1 MSIPMHTQPPPRP
14 THVQVELSRVTPATL
29 HSRSDILLFDKDGT
43 LSSLDA
49 DQTRVF
55 IYDRTALVPPGCIYY
70 MILSEDP
77 TLEDYRLLKSRFS
90 CPSELDRRFHSFNK
104 SITYAHW
111 KAGQLS
117 EIGASSR
124 IDFYVQYTNPTRL
137 TKFIDAIKSSSVGWL
152 SRLKGYFLASSY
164 PLVEEF
170 EKNEA
175 EECKALAQG
184 QDLAAGRKIQLWTM
198 RELALFPYLN
208 KAQLSSRLWRKGIG
222 NASDDANLWF
232 SKHSI
237 SLCRVSDTENGGTA
251 SDLYLFD
258 QFCDWAV
265 NPVLLDRASD
275 KFHRVIDGDVATP
288 CLSFRT
294 TFREL
299 VESPASATRLCWE
312 QGGIVGL
319 RDHQV
324 AKRVR
329 MACLLDLLRI
339 ITAQFMR
346 YIDGLNFLAT
356 KEDLASYD
364 KDHERNNS
372 HLDQLE
378 AALLNLSQNASYLK
392 NKLRPLHDFSASTS
406 GSVLT
411 GSQTKSIKLRRILS
425 NLGSDIEGMKQ
436 TVASIR
442 SLQENGYQSRSDT
455 RQRQESR
462 HIRKLAILAT
472 IFLPLSLATGLLSM
486 QTRISELGNLLYD
499 YVGVVV
505 TLAWVLMLYFALDV
519 NKMKGTALM
528 FFPYP
533 KAVIFTSLCI
543 AMISFQF
550 GMWWEVRRGWMSLGL
565 GIAPVGVMAV
575 LVWLIARFMAAA

>member
-1 MSIPMHTQPPPRP
+1 MSIPMHTQPPPQS

-29 HSRSDILLFDKDGT
+29 HSRSDILLFDKNGT
-43 LSSLDA
+43 LFSLDA

-55 IYDRTALVPPGCIYY
+55 MYDRTALVPPGCIYY

-124 IDFYVQYTNPTRL
+124 IDFYVQYINPTRL

-198 RELALFPYLN
+198 REL
-208 KAQLSSRLWRKGIG
+208 
-222 NASDDANLWF
+222 
-232 SKHSI
+232 
-237 SLCRVSDTENGGTA
+237 
-251 SDLYLFD
+251 
-258 QFCDWAV
+258 FCDWAV
-265 NPVLLDRASD
+265 NPVLLDRTSD

-356 KEDLASYD
+356 KEDLAPYD

-378 AALLNLSQNASYLK
+378 ATLLNLSQNASYLK
-392 NKLRPLHDFSASTS
+392 KKLRPLHDYSASTG

-411 GSQTKSIKLRRILS
+411 GSQTKSVKLQRILS

-436 TVASIR
+436 TVVSIR

-455 RQRQESR
+455 RQHQESR

-486 QTRISELGNLLYD
+486 QTRIGELGNLLYD

-543 AMISFQF
+543 TMISFQF

>member
-1 MSIPMHTQPPPRP
+1 MSIPMHAQSPPRS

-29 HSRSDILLFDKDGT
+29 HLRSEILLFDKDGT
-43 LSSLDA
+43 LFSLDT

-55 IYDRTALVPPGCIYY
+55 MYDRTALVPPGCIYY

-117 EIGASSR
+117 EIGGSSR
-124 IDFYVQYTNPTRL
+124 IDFYVQYINPTRL
-137 TKFIDAIKSSSVGWL
+137 TKFIDAIKSSSIGWL

-170 EKNEA
+170 EKNET

-198 RELALFPYLN
+198 RELALFPYMN
-208 KAQLSSRLWRKGIG
+208 KAQLSSRLWRKGVG
-222 NASDDANLWF
+222 NASDGANLWF

-237 SLCRVSDTENGGTA
+237 SLCRE
-251 SDLYLFD
+251 DLYLFD
-258 QFCDWAV
+258 QFCDWVV
-265 NPVLLDRASD
+265 NPVLLGRTSN
-275 KFHRVIDGDVATP
+275 KLHRVIDGDVATP

-312 QGGIVGL
+312 QGGIVSL
-319 RDHQV
+319 RDYQV
-324 AKRVR
+324 AKRIR

-346 YIDGLNFLAT
+346 YIDDLNFLAT
-356 KEDLASYD
+356 KEDLAPYD

-378 AALLNLSQNASYLK
+378 AALLNLSQKASYLK
-392 NKLRPLHDFSASTS
+392 KKLRPLHDFSASTS

-411 GSQTKSIKLRRILS
+411 ESQTKSIKLRRILS
-425 NLGSDIEGMKQ
+425 NLGSDIEGMRRA
-436 TVASIR
+436 VVSIR

-533 KAVIFTSLCI
+533 KAVMFTSLCI
-543 AMISFQF
+543 TMISFQF

-575 LVWLIARFMAAA
+575 LVWLIARFMAGA